1 MLLGRVT
8 EGKGDFLRSNLLS
21 LPLLKIYLFWRS
33 AIPEQVLKGCL
44 LSMWRGKSGSVLN
57 FQEYWIRK
65 RMLYVFLIGFEEAP
79 EKQQ

>member
-33 AIPEQVLKGCL
+33 AIPEQVLKEVPPFNVEREIW
-44 LSMWRGKSGSVLN
+44 LS
-57 FQEYWIRK
+57 
-65 RMLYVFLIGFEEAP
+65 FELP
-79 EKQQ
+79 GILDKEKNVV